1 MEDYINVTASPIPRL
16 EPSSEICLVLRHN
29 KTLITSTYE
38 GIPDT
43 LVLNLI
49 AWVFL
54 ILLFTILRQ
63 QAWDY
68 GRLALVNAHG
78 EKKRWTQLFYAHGTD
93 QEPEPL
99 GQRTS
104 RTSTSSANLPDR
116 GMFSWIWVTL
126 RLKKEQ
132 ILLHSG
138 PDAVHYLSFQQHLM
152 VVMAIITFISIVIIL
167 PVNFQGVLIADKQ
180 VFGHTTMSNLPPDS
194 SLLWIHVFVAISYVP
209 LVVLI
214 MRRASGRNAFKTAP
228 TRTIMATNI
237 SRSDC
242 NRTIIRNYVKELF
255 PDMNI
260 EDIELAYNI
269 SKLTEVVEEYER
281 IRDARIYCEVHK
293 TPVQSIK
300 ATPNCFTCKTVE
312 ALEYYQEKELQL
324 NGEVARLRASAL
336 NSPLG
341 IAFITTS
348 TTAEAH
354 NIIMHFKPGTYREW
368 TLKYAPA
375 PSDIY
380 WEHLNVGASRWYAKW
395 ACVNTV
401 LFIVLFFLTTPTYIL
416 NLLNTVSFIR
426 PEEFNK
432 VSPLISEFLPTLLMW
447 TLSALMPVIVSF
459 SDKWLSHWTR
469 SKQNYSIMTKSFG
482 YLLLILLILPSLGLT
497 SAQALLEWSFNATSV
512 ETFRWECI
520 FLPDKGA
527 FFVNYVITAS
537 LIGTS
542 LELLRFADLIVYIWK
557 LCVSKSRAETPAIRK
572 SILIEFPFGIH
583 YAWTLLVF
591 TMSTV
596 YSVVCPL
603 IMPFAMVY
611 ICLKHFGDRHNLYF
625 AYGPS
630 NMISQGGGK
639 IHSTAVTMTKFSVV
653 LLLVILAAL
662 ASVRGAR
669 LDGRGYVL
677 ILSLVITLVLFTFMS
692 PIKKCTTKRPS
703 IQEAEGA
710 APIYVP
716 KVLRHRQDIVSDHT
730 SHLEYGSDSPVV
742 DTVEID
748 GEEVPIRGIMT

>member
-1 MEDYINVTASPIPRL
+1 MNYSDDYRNITPDAT
-16 EPSSEICLVLRHN
+16 ICQTVRHN
-29 KTLITSTYE
+29 RTLFISTYE
-38 GIPDT
+38 GIPET
-43 LVLNLI
+43 LILNLV
-49 AWVFL
+49 AWLFL
-54 ILLFTILRQ
+54 ILLFTVLRQ

-93 QEPEPL
+93 QEPEPM
-99 GQRTS
+99 GPRGS
-104 RTSTSSANLPDR
+104 RSSTGSGTHLPDR

-152 VVMAIITFISIVIIL
+152 MVMAIITFISIVIIL
-167 PVNFQGVLIADKQ
+167 PVNFHGVLIADKQ
-180 VFGHTTMSNLPPDS
+180 VFGHTTISNLPADS
-194 SLLWIHVFVAISYVP
+194 PLLWIHVITAITYVP

-237 SRSDC
+237 SKKDC
-242 NRTIIRNYVKELF
+242 NRTVIRNYIKELF

-260 EDIELAYNI
+260 EEIELAYNI
-269 SKLTEVVEEYER
+269 AKLTEVVEEYER
-281 IRDARIYCEVHK
+281 IRDARIFCEAHK
-293 TPVQSIK
+293 TPGQSVRAI
-300 ATPNCFTCKTVE
+300 PNCFTCSTVD
-312 ALEYYQEKELQL
+312 ALEYYQEQEQQL
-324 NGEVARLRASAL
+324 GGEVARLRASAL

-348 TTAEAH
+348 TTAEAN
-354 NIIMHFKPGTYREW
+354 NIIIHFKPGTYREW

-380 WEHLNVGASRWYAKW
+380 WEHLNVGSSRWYAKW
-395 ACVNTV
+395 ACVNV
-401 LFIVLFFLTTPTYIL
+401 ILFIFLFFITTPIL
-416 NLLNTVSFIR
+416 IVNLVNTWNLFRYDVVK
-426 PEEFNK
+426 K
-432 VSPLISEFLPTLLMW
+432 VSPLVSEFLPTLLLW

-482 YLLLILLILPSLGLT
+482 YLLLMMLILPSLGLT
-497 SAQALLEWSFNATSV
+497 SASAFLTWTFNKT
-512 ETFRWECI
+512 ETVRWECI

-557 LCVSKSRAETPAIRK
+557 LCVAKSRAETPAIRK
-572 SILIEFPFGIH
+572 LILTEFPFGIH

-596 YSVVCPL
+596 YSVACPL

-630 NMISQGGGK
+630 NMISQGGGR
-639 IHSTAVTMTKFSVV
+639 IHSTAV
-653 LLLVILAAL
+653 
-662 ASVRGAR
+662 R
-669 LDGRGYVL
+669 
-677 ILSLVITLVLFTFMS
+677 
-692 PIKKCTTKRPS
+692 
-703 IQEAEGA
+703 
-710 APIYVP
+710 
-716 KVLRHRQDIVSDHT
+716 
-730 SHLEYGSDSPVV
+730 
-742 DTVEID
+742 
-748 GEEVPIRGIMT
+748 

>member
-1 MEDYINVTASPIPRL
+1 MSLGYLEAAEEEYRNTSPN
-16 EPSSEICLVLRHN
+16 SEYCLVIRHN
-29 KTLITSTYE
+29 KTLITNSYE
-38 GIPDT
+38 GIPET
-43 LVLNLI
+43 LILNLI

-54 ILLFTILRQ
+54 VLLFTVLRQ

-99 GQRTS
+99 GHRSS
-104 RTSTSSANLPDR
+104 RTSTSSTQLPDR

-138 PDAVHYLSFQQHLM
+138 PDAVHYLSFQEHLM
-152 VVMAIITFISIVIIL
+152 VVMAIITLISIVIIL
-167 PVNFQGVLIADKQ
+167 PVNYHGSLIIDKHN
-180 VFGHTTMSNLPPDS
+180 FGHTTISNLPPDS
-194 SLLWIHVFVAISYVP
+194 PLLWIHVIVAIIYVP
-209 LVVLI
+209 LIVLI

-237 SRSDC
+237 SRNDC

-281 IRDARIYCEVHK
+281 VRDARIYCEIHK
-293 TPVQSIK
+293 TPGQPIK
-300 ATPNCFTCKTVE
+300 AMPKCYTCNTVD

-324 NGEVARLRASAL
+324 GGEVARLRASAL

-348 TTAEAH
+348 TTAEAQ
-354 NIIMHFKPGTYREW
+354 NIIIHFKPGTYREW
-368 TLKYAPA
+368 TLSYAPA

-380 WEHLNVGASRWYAKW
+380 WEHLNVSASSWYVKW
-395 ACVNTV
+395 ACVNLI
-401 LFIVLFFLTTPTYIL
+401 LFLVLFFLTTPIYVV
-416 NLLNTVSFIR
+416 NLMKTVQQWKFCFKLSYYQIFQFQVSFLN
-426 PEEFNK
+426 PDVVSK
-432 VSPLISEFLPTLLMW
+432 VSPLISEFLPTLILW
-447 TLSALMPVIVSF
+447 TLAALMPVIVSF

-482 YLLLILLILPSLGLT
+482 YLMFMLLILPSLGLT
-497 SAQALLEWSFNATSV
+497 SAQALLEWGLYPHN
-512 ETFRWECI
+512 ETFRWQCI

-542 LELLRFADLIVYIWK
+542 LELLRFADLIVYIWR
-557 LCVSKSRAETPAIRK
+557 LCFSKSRAETPAIRK
-572 SILIEFPFGIH
+572 SILTEFPFGIH

-596 YSVVCPL
+596 YSVACPL
-603 IMPFAMVY
+603 IMPFAMLY

-639 IHSTAVTMTKFSVV
+639 IHSTAVRIFFYNF
-653 LLLVILAAL
+653 LRLVRSKQA
-662 ASVRGAR
+662 
-669 LDGRGYVL
+669 
-677 ILSLVITLVLFTFMS
+677 M
-692 PIKKCTTKRPS
+692 
-703 IQEAEGA
+703 
-710 APIYVP
+710 
-716 KVLRHRQDIVSDHT
+716 
-730 SHLEYGSDSPVV
+730 
-742 DTVEID
+742 
-748 GEEVPIRGIMT
+748 